1 MSINIPDDLIV
12 RPAVMG
18 DLKKAVDLFNACSL
32 GLLGVRQHDLHEQDV
47 EWTTPMF
54 NLATDTR
61 VIFSADGDLVGYAD
75 VWDTEEP
82 HIQVHSWGRVHP
94 DYRGRGIGTSLL
106 ALEEERAREAIAKA
120 PAEARVCLGQEVNS
134 KDERVKA
141 LLQAHGF
148 EVVRYFWRME
158 VALDGET
165 PAPQWPDGISVRTF
179 DPENDLLPVVNAVRD
194 EFKDHWGFFD
204 TPLEQELK
212 LWNHWITEDK
222 DFDPTLWF
230 LAMDGDQIAATALCR
245 PKDTEDPGI
254 GWVDVLG
261 VGRPWRR
268 RGLAVALL
276 RHAFAEFAKRGKSKV
291 GLGVDATSLTGAN
304 RVYERAGMHA
314 ARQTDAYEKELRPGV
329 DLRRQTLDN
338 AAV

>member
-1 MSINIPDDLIV
+1 MHIDIPNGFIV

-32 GLLGVRQHDLHEQDV
+32 DLLGVRQHDLHEQEVD
-47 EWTTPMF
+47 WKTPMF
-54 NLATDTR
+54 NLETDTR
-61 VIFSADGDLVGYAD
+61 VVLTPNEELVGYGEI
-75 VWDTEEP
+75 WDAEEP
-82 HIQVHSWGRVHP
+82 HIRVHSWGRVHP
-94 DYRGRGIGTSLL
+94 EYRGRGIGTALL
-106 ALEEERAREAIAKA
+106 AWEEERAREAIAKA
-120 PAEARVCLGQEVNS
+120 PAEAKVSLGHGVNS
-134 KDERVKA
+134 KDESAKA
-141 LLQAHGF
+141 LLEAHGF
-148 EVVRYFWRME
+148 DVVRHFWRME
-158 VALDGET
+158 VALDGQI
-165 PAPQWPDGISVRTF
+165 PAPQWPEGIEVRTF
-179 DPENDLLPVVNAVRD
+179 DPESNLLPVVNAVRD

-222 DFDPTLWF
+222 NFDPTLWF
-230 LAMDGDQIAATALCR
+230 LAMDSDEIAATALCW
-245 PKDTEDPGI
+245 PKNTEDPGM
-254 GWVDVLG
+254 GWVNVLG

-276 RHAFAEFAKRGKSKV
+276 HNAFAEFAKRGKSKV

-304 RVYERAGMHA
+304 RVYERAGMHP

-329 DLRRQTLDN
+329 DLRRQKLDS